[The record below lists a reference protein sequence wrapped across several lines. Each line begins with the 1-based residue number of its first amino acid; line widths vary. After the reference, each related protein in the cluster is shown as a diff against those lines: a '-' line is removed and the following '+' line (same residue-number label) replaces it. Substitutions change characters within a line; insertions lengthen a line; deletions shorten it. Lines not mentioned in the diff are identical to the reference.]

1 LTSAL
6 SRADDAL
13 ASWRRTSG
21 RKRGDLL
28 TIVALVAGEDRAGIF
43 SAVQHERFRPL
54 WAGSILSGV
63 AYMTALTACGWVAF
77 DLHHHSSTVGLV
89 VFASFLPSLIIT
101 PFAGVLADRY
111 DRRTMLLTMN
121 AIGLVSTL
129 GLAWLAWTGNQGA
142 WALAAVS
149 FILGASRSSS
159 TPMEQAMLGSL
170 VPAHDLLNAV
180 SLLQANVNGS
190 RLLGPLLA
198 APFLHVG
205 GGAGAFLVASGLFA
219 LAFWA
224 IWVLGE
230 VPHQRSGSDH
240 NPLAQ
245 FAQGLGHVVRAPVV
259 CSVITLV
266 FVHCAFTMGYDA
278 ALPRRAS
285 DVLGTSGTAYSLL
298 MMAMG
303 GGSIVGAFLLAGFA
317 RRVHFGYLFFA
328 TSMLSGL
335 TLVPLGYAVS
345 WSGALLAAAAVGLT
359 QSMFIALATTL
370 LQIATPDHVR
380 GRVMGLYWGSTGGV
394 MAVSNLATGRLADA
408 LGAGPMLALPGLVF
422 GAVTVL
428 ALGAPTLREIFG
440 RRVASIAVP
449 SAIGRLGPPIGR
461 VDATD

>member
-1 LTSAL
+1 MPTN
-6 SRADDAL
+6 
-13 ASWRRTSG
+13 
-21 RKRGDLL
+21 
-28 TIVALVAGEDRAGIF
+28 IVAGEDRAGIF
-43 SAVQHERFRPL
+43 SAVQHKRFRPL
-54 WAGSILSGV
+54 WTASILSGV

-101 PFAGVLADRY
+101 PFAGVFADRY
-111 DRRTMLLTMN
+111 NRRTMLLTMS
-121 AIGLVSTL
+121 AIGLLSSL
-129 GLAWLAWTGNQGA
+129 GLAWFAWTGDQSA
-142 WALAAVS
+142 WPLVVVS

-159 TPMEQAMLGSL
+159 TPMEQAMLASL
-170 VPAHDLLNAV
+170 VPARDLLNAV
-180 SLLQANVNGS
+180 SLLQANLNGA

-198 APFLHVG
+198 APLLHVG
-205 GGAGAFLVASGLFA
+205 GGAGAFLVAAALFA
-219 LAFWA
+219 LALWA

-240 NPLAQ
+240 NPLEQ
-245 FAQGLGHVVRAPVV
+245 FAQGVRYVFHAPAV

-266 FVHCAFTMGYDA
+266 FLHCAFTMGYDA

-285 DVLGTSGTAYSLL
+285 DVLGATGTAYSLL

-303 GGSIVGAFLLAGFA
+303 GGSLVGAFLLAGFA
-317 RRVHFGYLFFA
+317 RRVHCGYLFFA
-328 TSMLSGL
+328 TSILSGL

-345 WSGALLAAAAVGLT
+345 WPGALLAAAAVGLT

-380 GRVMGLYWGSTGGV
+380 GRMLGLYWGSTGGV
-394 MAVSNLATGRLADA
+394 MAVSNLATGRLTDG
-408 LGAGPMLALPGLVF
+408 LGVGPMLALPGLAF

-428 ALGAPTLREIFG
+428 TLCAPTLREIYG
-440 RRVASIAVP
+440 RRLASTAVP
-449 SAIGRLGPPIGR
+449 FAIGRLRPRVGR

>member
-1 LTSAL
+1 MPTS
-6 SRADDAL
+6 
-13 ASWRRTSG
+13 
-21 RKRGDLL
+21 
-28 TIVALVAGEDRAGIF
+28 IVAGEERAGIF
-43 SAVQHERFRPL
+43 SAVQHKRFRPL
-54 WAGSILSGV
+54 WTASVLSGV
-63 AYMTALTACGWVAF
+63 GYMTALTACGWVAF

-89 VFASFLPSLIIT
+89 VFASFLPSLVIT
-101 PFAGVLADRY
+101 PFAGVFADRY

-121 AIGLVSTL
+121 AIGLLSTL
-129 GLAWLAWTGNQGA
+129 GLAWLAWTGDQSV
-142 WALAAVS
+142 WLLVAVS

-170 VPAHDLLNAV
+170 VPARDLLNAV
-180 SLLQANVNGS
+180 SLLQANLNGA

-198 APFLHVG
+198 APLLHVG
-205 GGAGAFLVASGLFA
+205 GGAGAFLVAAALFA

-245 FAQGLGHVVRAPVV
+245 FAQGVRYVFHAPVV

-266 FVHCAFTMGYDA
+266 FLHCAFTMGYDA

-285 DVLGTSGTAYSLL
+285 DVLGATGTAYSLL

-303 GGSIVGAFLLAGFA
+303 GGSLVGAFLLAGFA
-317 RRVHFGYLFFA
+317 RRVHCGYLFFA
-328 TSMLSGL
+328 TSILSGL

-345 WSGALLAAAAVGLT
+345 WPGALLAAAAVGLT

-394 MAVSNLATGRLADA
+394 MAVSNLATGRLADWI
-408 LGAGPMLALPGLVF
+408 GAGPMLALPGLAF

-428 ALGAPTLREIFG
+428 TLCAPTLREIYG
-440 RRVASIAVP
+440 RRLASTAVP
-449 SAIGRLGPPIGR
+449 SVIGRLRPRGGR

>member
-1 LTSAL
+1 MSC
-6 SRADDAL
+6 
-13 ASWRRTSG
+13 
-21 RKRGDLL
+21 
-28 TIVALVAGEDRAGIF
+28 
-43 SAVQHERFRPL
+43 
-54 WAGSILSGV
+54 V

-89 VFASFLPSLIIT
+89 VFASLLPSLIIT
-101 PFAGVLADRY
+101 PFAGVFADRY

-121 AIGLVSTL
+121 VIGLLSTL
-129 GLAWLAWTGNQGA
+129 GLAWHARTGDQSAWP
-142 WALAAVS
+142 LAAFS
-149 FILGASRSSS
+149 FILGAARSSS

-170 VPAHDLLNAV
+170 VPARDLLNAV
-180 SLLQANVNGS
+180 SLLQANLNGA

-198 APFLHVG
+198 APLLHVG
-205 GGAGAFLVASGLFA
+205 GGAGAFLVAAALFA

-240 NPLAQ
+240 NPLPQ
-245 FAQGLGHVVRAPVV
+245 FAQGVRYVFHARVV

-285 DVLGTSGTAYSLL
+285 DVLGATGTAYSLL

-303 GGSIVGAFLLAGFA
+303 GGSLAGAFLLAGFA
-317 RRVHFGYLFFA
+317 RRLHCGYLFFA
-328 TSMLSGL
+328 TSILSGL

-345 WSGALLAAAAVGLT
+345 WPGTLLAAAAVGLT

-380 GRVMGLYWGSTGGV
+380 GRVLGLYWGSTGGV
-394 MAVSNLATGRLADA
+394 MAVSNLATGRLADG
-408 LGAGPMLALPGLVF
+408 LGAGPMLALPGLAF

-428 ALGAPTLREIFG
+428 TLCAPTLREIYG
-440 RRVASIAVP
+440 RRVASAGVPPAV
-449 SAIGRLGPPIGR
+449 GRLRPRVGR
-461 VDATD
+461 VDVAD

>member
-1 LTSAL
+1 MPSK
-6 SRADDAL
+6 D
-13 ASWRRTSG
+13 RTG
-21 RKRGDLL
+21 M
-28 TIVALVAGEDRAGIF
+28 F
-43 SAVQHERFRPL
+43 SAAQHTRFRPL
-54 WAGSILSGV
+54 WAASILSGV

-101 PFAGVLADRY
+101 PFAGVFGDRY
-111 DRRTMLLTMN
+111 DRRAMLLTMN
-121 AIGLVSTL
+121 AIGLLSAV
-129 GLAWLAWTGNQGA
+129 GLAWFA
-142 WALAAVS
+142 WAGHQRTWPLVALS
-149 FILGASRSSS
+149 FILGAFRSSS

-170 VPAHDLLNAV
+170 VPADDLLNAV
-180 SLLQANVNGS
+180 SLLQANLNGA

-198 APFLHVG
+198 APLLHVG
-205 GGAGAFLVASGLFA
+205 GGVGAFLVAAALFA
-219 LAFWA
+219 LALRA
-224 IWVLGE
+224 VWVLGE
-230 VPHQRSGSDH
+230 VPHQRSGLDH

-245 FAQGLGHVVRAPVV
+245 FAQGVRYVFHAPVV
-259 CSVITLV
+259 CAVITLV
-266 FVHCAFTMGYDA
+266 VLHCVFTMGYDA

-285 DVLGTSGTAYSLL
+285 DVLGATGTAYSLL

-303 GGSIVGAFLLAGFA
+303 GGSLAGGFLLAGFA
-317 RRVHFGYLFFA
+317 QRVHFGHLFFA
-328 TSMLSGL
+328 TCMLSGL

-345 WSGALLAAAAVGLT
+345 WPGTLLASAAVGLT
-359 QSMFIALATTL
+359 QSIFIALATTL

-380 GRVMGLYWGSTGGV
+380 GRVLGLYWGSTGGV

-408 LGAGPMLALPGLVF
+408 LGAGTMLALPGLVF